1 VVRIKTKPHKAM
13 DAAEIVDRPRVQ
25 CNLWL
30 DSEQMDWIDSQAR
43 ALSLSRSAFIRQFI
57 IRLMAADAQ
66 TGA

>member
-1 VVRIKTKPHKAM
+1 MPIP
-13 DAAEIVDRPRVQ
+13 AEAPDRSRVQ

-30 DSEQMDWIDSQAR
+30 DAEQMDWIDRQAR

-66 TGA
+66 ASA